1 MVQQSHSWSHELHHA
16 GTYALVAAPGESL
29 LSRHGVRLPPMW
41 GCFAGNGPRLNYPAS
56 LKEGCLVFRQTEEET
71 GQSTDKRDVALLYSL
86 CS

>member
-1 MVQQSHSWSHELHHA
+1 MYAPQTLAHHA
-16 GTYALVAAPGESL
+16 GTCALMAAPVESL
-29 LSRHGVRLPPMW
+29 LSMHGVRLDPYVW